1 MMRERAVRP
10 NHRGYPS
17 DVSFPSACRH
27 ILNDHRAILNAG
39 TASGTAIFDDGAG
52 ALSDLDLEV
61 SGRTFHALK
70 VCIGDELD
78 I

>member
-1 MMRERAVRP
+1 MWGLVMGT
-10 NHRGYPS
+10 NHYRFSS
-17 DVSFPSACRH
+17 DVTFSSACRH
-27 ILNDHRAILNAG
+27 VLDDHRTILDTG